1 MMEAHLELDTFAIS
15 HPVCHADSGG
25 AMAIAW
31 YGGASSEEVLDPGP
45 LTLFQPLLKRLDVA
59 GIIDR
64 HLPPDPQLEFSH
76 GQILSLLLAARLA
89 EPTALVNVADWAEKS
104 GADLL
109 WNIPIDKL
117 NDDRLGRAL
126 DAFFEERHSI
136 LASVTDNVLRW
147 AEMPLDRLH
156 FDTTHLIFYGAYAN
170 SRARPSHPA
179 ETLTGDGQLAPAH
192 ITHGYL
198 SKHKMIQVGLTAAI
212 DDLGALPVACH
223 VLDGNRNGHTAIK
236 EQFELLNE
244 NVPLPDQVLFIS
256 DRGTYSLEH
265 AARLHRHGHRVLCAV
280 PWQDYSALYDAHEA
294 TLTWQRASFLSQEQQ
309 RRRDTASSLPH
320 EHYELAVLRHDLI
333 DPTSG
338 AEIPSR
344 IIFTYSTADADECRQ
359 RRERNTATIQ
369 AGLEALVAKL
379 ERGHPATTTASIQ
392 RQIAQLLGKRDAAR
406 YFRWQLIPLSAQE
419 QAALPTPCRGFL
431 RPTQRLTFAFDATA
445 AQTDSRYDGLA
456 ALVTTAPITLSAD
469 VLFTQ
474 YKQQNYLE
482 RDHHQWKTPLAVRP
496 VFLKSPRRVE
506 ALVCLL
512 HIALQT
518 QQLLERLYRQRMPAD
533 APLRERRCTVDTL
546 IRAFKPSAIW
556 IDTTVLGPVVY
567 VPRTTARQRHILH
580 TLGLPTPAQTWAHA
594 LPRIPTG

>member
-1 MMEAHLELDTFAIS
+1 MMETHLELDTFAIS

-31 YGGASSEEVLDPGP
+31 YGGAASEEVLNPGP

-59 GIIDR
+59 SIIDR

-170 SRARPSHPA
+170 SSARPPHPA

-192 ITHGYL
+192 ITHSYL
-198 SKHKMIQVGLTAAI
+198 SKHKMVQVGLTAAI

-236 EQFELLNE
+236 EQFDLLNE

-256 DRGTYSLEH
+256 DRGTYSVEH

-280 PWQDYSALYDAHEA
+280 PWQDYRPLYDAHEV
-294 TLTWQRASFLSQEQQ
+294 TLTWQHASFLSQEQQ

-320 EHYELAVLRHDLI
+320 EHYELAVLRHTLI

-344 IIFTYSTADADECRQ
+344 IIFTYSTADAAECRH
-359 RRERNTATIQ
+359 RRERNIATIK
-369 AGLEALVAKL
+369 AGLQALVAKL

-406 YFRWQLIPLSAQE
+406 YFHWELIPLTAQE
-419 QAALPTPCRGFL
+419 QTALPTPRRGFL
-431 RPTQRLTFAFDATA
+431 RPTHRLTFAFDATA

-456 ALVTTAPITLSAD
+456 ALVTTAPITVSAD

-518 QQLLERLYRQRMPAD
+518 QQLLERLYRQSMPAD
-533 APLRERRCTVDTL
+533 APFRERRCTVDTL
-546 IRAFKPSAIW
+546 MRAFKPSAVW

>member
-1 MMEAHLELDTFAIS
+1 
-15 HPVCHADSGG
+15 
-25 AMAIAW
+25 MAIAW
-31 YGGASSEEVLDPGP
+31 YGGTAAEEVLNPGP
-45 LTLFQPLLKRLDVA
+45 LTLFQPLLERLDVA
-59 GIIDR
+59 GTVDR

-76 GQILSLLLAARLA
+76 GQVLSLLLAARLA

-104 GADLL
+104 GADML

-136 LASVTDNVLRW
+136 LASVTDSVLRW
-147 AEMPLDRLH
+147 AEMPLQRLH

-170 SRARPSHPA
+170 SSARPPQLA
-179 ETLTGDGQLAPAH
+179 QTLTGDGQLAPAH

-198 SKHKMIQVGLTAAI
+198 SKHKMVQVGVTAAI
-212 DDLGALPVACH
+212 DDLGALPIACH
-223 VLDGNRNGHTAIK
+223 VLDGNKNGHTAIK
-236 EQFELLNE
+236 EQFDLLNE
-244 NVPLPDQVLFIS
+244 NVPLPDQVLFVS
-256 DRGTYSLEH
+256 DRGTFSAEH
-265 AARLHRHGHRVLCAV
+265 AARLYRHGHRVLCAI
-280 PWQDYSALYDAHEA
+280 PWHDYRALYDAHEA
-294 TLTWQRASFLSQEQQ
+294 TLTWQQASFLSQEQQ
-309 RRRDTASSLPH
+309 RRRDTASSLPL
-320 EHYELAVLRHDLI
+320 EHYELAVLRHTLI
-333 DPTSG
+333 DPTNG
-338 AEIPSR
+338 VEIPSR
-344 IIFTYSTADADECRQ
+344 ILFTYSTADAAECRQ
-359 RRERNTATIQ
+359 RRERNITTIK
-369 AGLEALVAKL
+369 AGLEALAAKL

-406 YFRWQLIPLSAQE
+406 YFHWELIPLSTQE
-419 QAALPTPCRGFL
+419 RTALPMPRRGFL
-431 RPTQRLTFAFDATA
+431 RPTHRLTFAFDETA
-445 AQTDSRYDGLA
+445 ALADSRYDGLA
-456 ALVTTAPITLSAD
+456 ALLTTAPMTASAD

-518 QQLLERLYRQRMPAD
+518 QQLLERLYRQRMPAE
-533 APLRERRCTVDTL
+533 APLRERRCTADTL

-556 IDTTVLGPVVY
+556 IDATVLGPVVY

-580 TLGLPTPAQTWAHA
+580 ILGLPTPAQTWAHA